1 MMGARSLRW
10 KLNSTASARGN
21 THLYATPA
29 LYERERRL
37 IVPALSVGVD
47 DKAPLAIVE
56 RGREERPCLVDDHRR
71 RHQQPQREGELE
83 RDEERLGRAREHEP
97 SAGHERRD
105 RGLEEPDHVY
115 PLDDEP
121 ADQRAHDDGE
131 QAVQDAPA
139 QLLEV
144 VEERHLAARGWV
156 RHGAPGAR
164 RGAGRSAPQALQLVA
179 GQVGLVRA
187 GIPGDD
193 PGIVGARRLLVAPR
207 FGDEAQLVQG
217 GGRPR
222 RVAMA
227 LHDLFIH
234 RRRGVGALRGERLP
248 DVEQRVR
255 GSLVAGI
262 DAQELAEPEP
272 GGAEA
277 ATAVLLQGEVVH
289 LRRARPDGVPG
300 RTDPR
305 PRAARVQRGHR
316 LLGPLLESGPE
327 LPEALAALARQLLHR
342 NELLLHAD
350 QVRADVAAELHQI
363 GLLRRDRLLHG
374 GEQFQHGVNLRGPVG
389 IRPGGVGLQRRD
401 LELDLPDI
409 TLEGAAG
416 REPQAE
422 DERYMARQRSP
433 AYGCR
438 NASPPE
444 RISNSSRRFCAHA
457 VSSWPC
463 AIGRSS
469 PYDTVSMRPA
479 SMPWL
484 TRYCFAAGAR
494 RLPRARVDS
503 SDPPAS
509 PRPENP
515 I

>member
-1 MMGARSLRW
+1 MANICAAARR
-10 KLNSTASARGN
+10 APEPACVARG
-21 THLYATPA
+21 A
-29 LYERERRL
+29 
-37 IVPALSVGVD
+37 
-47 DKAPLAIVE
+47 
-56 RGREERPCLVDDHRR
+56 
-71 RHQQPQREGELE
+71 
-83 RDEERLGRAREHEP
+83 
-97 SAGHERRD
+97 
-105 RGLEEPDHVY
+105 
-115 PLDDEP
+115 
-121 ADQRAHDDGE
+121 
-131 QAVQDAPA
+131 APA
-139 QLLEV
+139 
-144 VEERHLAARGWV
+144 RPPR
-156 RHGAPGAR
+156 RPGAR
-164 RGAGRSAPQALQLVA
+164 GHGSR
-179 GQVGLVRA
+179 RA
-187 GIPGDD
+187 GPG
-193 PGIVGARRLLVAPR
+193 PRARARGRGGLAPR
-207 FGDEAQLVQG
+207 WASSPPATRRARARARGPLV
-217 GGRPR
+217 
-222 RVAMA
+222 
-227 LHDLFIH
+227 
-234 RRRGVGALRGERLP
+234 
-248 DVEQRVR
+248 
-255 GSLVAGI
+255 SGI

-300 RTDPR
+300 RTDRR
-305 PRAARVQRGHR
+305 PRGARVQRGHR
-316 LLGPLLESGPE
+316 LLGPLLDSGPE
-327 LPEALAALARQLLHR
+327 LREALLALARQLLHR

-444 RISNSSRRFCAHA
+444 RMSNSSRRFCAHA

-484 TRYCFAAGAR
+484 TTYCFAEVAR
-494 RLPRARVDS
+494 RFPSARLYS
-503 SDPPAS
+503 SDPRS
-509 PRPENP
+509 SQCPE
-515 I
+515 IRIRRLGFACRIEIF